1 MEAIPLCPIG
11 NIIALS
17 DFVSGY
23 GAQKLLRAGGVTSF
37 VKRYDARE
45 FRNEILVA
53 FQLRWATTLRQ
64 LFDWYYGQMRNAT
77 ALSGCSRDQLT
88 GPSLAFVR

>member
-11 NIIALS
+11 NIIALT

-45 FRNEILVA
+45 FRNEILS
-53 FQLRWATTLRQ
+53 
-64 LFDWYYGQMRNAT
+64 LFNCDGHQPYAN
-77 ALSGCSRDQLT
+77 CSIGIT
-88 GPSLAFVR
+88 GK